1 MPEIKGE
8 PKLLIPALKPFYDR
22 AIPLSWAIVRF
33 AVGWNLLVHAWI
45 SIMIGPMTRVP
56 IFEKMGF
63 KPGALYVWTTFLV
76 ELCGGIGIT
85 LGLFTRFVAA
95 AVAIEMLV
103 IFFASWSAGFSWLRG
118 GYEYVLLWGLVSF
131 AIALRGGG
139 PYSLDRRLG
148 IEL

>member
-1 MPEIKGE
+1 VIARNTPIARTTSKTN
-8 PKLLIPALKPFYDR
+8 PSDR

-76 ELCGGIGIT
+76 ELRLLDQGG
-85 LGLFTRFVAA
+85 RA
-95 AVAIEMLV
+95 
-103 IFFASWSAGFSWLRG
+103 
-118 GYEYVLLWGLVSF
+118 
-131 AIALRGGG
+131 
-139 PYSLDRRLG
+139 
-148 IEL
+148 